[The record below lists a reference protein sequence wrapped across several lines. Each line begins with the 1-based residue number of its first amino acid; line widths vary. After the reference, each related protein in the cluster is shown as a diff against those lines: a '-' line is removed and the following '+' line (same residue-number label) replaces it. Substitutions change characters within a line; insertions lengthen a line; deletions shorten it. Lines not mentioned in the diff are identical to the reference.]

1 VENAILDLWQILS
14 RWCCDLTQ
22 GPNQPG
28 YASQL
33 SSFVILQLLFCF
45 QVLNGLERHVTPSLT
60 EAPLDIDGLRL
71 YIILLEYEMFTVAE
85 RYKTLAVPLAK
96 KLLSLHQS
104 HKTIIGQCAS
114 PEHQISMPVKSTAF
128 TKSVAFFFEKNLV
141 HNLNPHYP

>member
-1 VENAILDLWQILS
+1 
-14 RWCCDLTQ
+14 
-22 GPNQPG
+22 
-28 YASQL
+28 
-33 SSFVILQLLFCF
+33 
-45 QVLNGLERHVTPSLT
+45 
-60 EAPLDIDGLRL
+60 
-71 YIILLEYEMFTVAE
+71 MFTVAE

-114 PEHQISMPVKSTAF
+114 AEHQISMLVKSTTF